1 MVKRLVMTCL
11 GIAAMTLTPAAQEKP
26 AAPGTA
32 EAKPPAAAQARPPAA
47 APAADVRRRNV
58 NIEVAITDQTGAADP
73 VKKVV
78 AMIVAD
84 RQMGS
89 VRSSGSLVDTASG
102 PVGTPPVAVDGRPL
116 ILNVDA
122 NPVVHSD
129 GSILLSLTL
138 EYVPRPEAGEKNAGR
153 AQLNERMTVTL
164 ESGKPLVVSRSAD
177 PGSSRKIAVEVTAT
191 VMK

>member
-11 GIAAMTLTPAAQEKP
+11 GIAAMTLTAAAQEKP
-26 AAPGTA
+26 AAPGPA
-32 EAKPPAAAQARPPAA
+32 QDKSVGAPAAQTRPPA
-47 APAADVRRRNV
+47 AADVRRRNV
-58 NIEVAITDQTGAADP
+58 NIEVAISDQTGSADP

-78 AMIVAD
+78 TMIIAD

-89 VRSSGSLVDTASG
+89 VRSSGSLVETAVG
-102 PVGTPPVAVDGRPL
+102 PAGTPLVSVDGRPL
-116 ILNVDA
+116 MLNIDA

-129 GSILLSLTL
+129 DSILLSLTL

-177 PGSSRKIAVEVTAT
+177 PGSTRKISVEVTAP

>member
-26 AAPGTA
+26 AAPDTA
-32 EAKPPAAAQARPPAA
+32 PARPAVAAQPRPPAA
-47 APAADVRRRNV
+47 PAIDVRRRNV

-89 VRSSGSLVDTASG
+89 VRSSGSLVETVSG
-102 PVGTPPVAVDGRPL
+102 PVGTPQVSVDGRPL
-116 ILNVDA
+116 FLNIDA

-129 GSILLSLTL
+129 DSILLSLTL

-177 PGSSRKIAVEVTAT
+177 PGSTRKISVEVTAT